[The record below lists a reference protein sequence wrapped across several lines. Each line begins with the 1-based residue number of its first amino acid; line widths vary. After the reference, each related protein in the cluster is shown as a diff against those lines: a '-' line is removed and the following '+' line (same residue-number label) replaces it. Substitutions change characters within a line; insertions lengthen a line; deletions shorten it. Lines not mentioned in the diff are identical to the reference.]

1 MKKYS
6 LIFALASLCALFSS
20 CDKEDKI
27 GVVGTWELEKIVT
40 EYVEDQTVRQLDDEG
55 NWVDIVHKKG
65 DVIEETP
72 VEYGTGL
79 SLTFRSD
86 DLCIYK
92 FTGYE
97 NGEVDDEYTY
107 VGPYMYDASK
117 QTLNFYS
124 VLDGYLTRLTE
135 TELQFTYESSDS
147 YKIVCIE
154 NLHFKRIK

>member
-20 CDKEDKI
+20 CDKDDKI

-40 EYVEDQTVRQLDDEG
+40 EYVEDQTDRQLDDEG
-55 NWVDIVHKKG
+55 NLVEIVHNKG
-65 DVIEETP
+65 DVTEETP
-72 VEYGTGL
+72 VEYGTDL
-79 SLTFRSD
+79 TLTFRSD

-92 FTGYE
+92 FTDYKDGK
-97 NGEVDDEYTY
+97 VDDEYTY

-135 TELQFTYESSDS
+135 TELQFTYEASDS
-147 YKIVCIE
+147 YTIVSIE
-154 NLHFKRIK
+154 HLHFKRIK